1 MKKSDLKKLNEAIAS
16 LHDENDVYSY
26 EINES
31 KRIEFPRGF
40 LRTLATYRLIFPFI
54 ENKILLDK
62 IAHQMMLRDTFHW
75 LWLKTDIRSYPRH
88 MLIKSQLINL
98 ASILEAI
105 IKYLYPE
112 QAQKKVPIYAIL
124 DLLSQEKN
132 IEVESLKMMWK
143 ERNKIHLLI
152 TNEVETFT
160 FSDKKYIE
168 WHRSMATF
176 IKQLSHGV

>member
-1 MKKSDLKKLNEAIAS
+1 MKKSDLSKLNEAIAS
-16 LHDENDVYSY
+16 LHEENDVYSY

-105 IKYLYPE
+105 VKYLYPV
-112 QAQKKVPIYAIL
+112 QAQKNVSIYVIL
-124 DLLSQEKN
+124 DLLSKEKN
-132 IEVESLKMMWK
+132 IEVESLKMIWK
-143 ERNKIHLLI
+143 TRNKIHLHI
-152 TNEVETFT
+152 TDEVETYKFT
-160 FSDKKYIE
+160 DAKYKE
-168 WHRSMATF
+168 WHRAMATF
-176 IKQLSHGV
+176 IKELNNGV